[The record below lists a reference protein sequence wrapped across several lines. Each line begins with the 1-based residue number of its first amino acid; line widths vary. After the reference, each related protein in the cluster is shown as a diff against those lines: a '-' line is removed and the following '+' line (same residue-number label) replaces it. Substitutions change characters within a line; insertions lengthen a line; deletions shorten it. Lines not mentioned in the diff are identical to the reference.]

1 MSVAIK
7 YRNPRR
13 PGEAG
18 VVLVGKQAHVAEAK
32 ERLERRGVVV
42 VEDKSTPPRD
52 PP

>member
-7 YRNPRR
+7 YRTPRR

-18 VVLVGKQAHVAEAK
+18 VVLVGKQAHVAEVK
-32 ERLERRGVVV
+32 ERLERHGAVI
-42 VEDKSTPPRD
+42 VEDKATLPRD